1 MDFNTVS
8 KTLKEAKLNM
18 KVYTKT
24 GDKGKT
30 SLLGGKRIAKDD
42 MQIEAYGTV
51 DELNSHVGNIINYT
65 DNKEI
70 KEQIIHIQRILFN
83 IGAKLASDTENKKI
97 NIEFNEE
104 EITLLEKQM
113 DKWEKELPPLKG
125 FILPSGSSSI
135 SASHIARTV
144 CRRAERRIVSVNQ
157 KKDEYDTTIRYIN
170 RLSDYLFVLSRKFG
184 LDENVKDS
192 FL

>member
-1 MDFNTVS
+1 
-8 KTLKEAKLNM
+8 M
-18 KVYTKT
+18 KIYTKK

-30 SLLGGKRIAKDD
+30 SLLGGKRISKDD
-42 MQIEAYGTV
+42 RQIEAYGTV
-51 DELNSHVGNIINYT
+51 DELNSHIGNIINYT
-65 DNKEI
+65 NNEEI
-70 KEQIIHIQRILFN
+70 REQIIHIQRVLFN
-83 IGAKLASDTENKKI
+83 IGAKLASDTENEKI
-97 NIEFNEE
+97 NIEFDDE

-113 DKWEKELPPLKG
+113 DDWEKELPPLKG
-125 FILPSGSSSI
+125 FILPSGSASI